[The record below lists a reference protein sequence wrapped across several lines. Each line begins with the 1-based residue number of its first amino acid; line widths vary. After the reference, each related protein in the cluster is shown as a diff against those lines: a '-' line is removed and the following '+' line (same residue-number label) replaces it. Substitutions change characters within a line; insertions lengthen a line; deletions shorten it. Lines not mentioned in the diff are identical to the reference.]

1 MKALLLFHLVVG
13 VRVAVRSFAPLF
25 CAILIAIMFNMYPAA
40 LVVHL
45 ALSLF
50 VPRPALTDLLPVI
63 VISFLLPAWAAPR
76 LTLGLN
82 GWMRHLALSSKRN
95 RRGLAMSLVV
105 VQMPLA
111 VSLMILALVAHAHG
125 RPVAG
130 SLIRYLL
137 LFLAAGVASLPV
149 IRRWITAPLALAAAA
164 CSLFGNWWLVAGGGL
179 LLLLADPA
187 CGPIRQPSRRRNLR
201 AVGSSFAFRLSWR
214 ALRWRTPTAYALPL
228 LTLGATAL
236 FAANNELTGPLLA
249 GTVRFGGAMASAFC
263 MAFLASRLSAL
274 RPVWPW
280 SRSLPMSSMHRIA
293 NDAVFL
299 GMHALPLLIPT
310 ALLEPSSAL
319 FVLMLLPLFAV
330 RAAGFI
336 RSQDNGRAG
345 TGRYLLE
352 TFFIS
357 SMTALLPWAG
367 PVAFLSTVPAL
378 ASARQSETRQKVTR
392 WVELHHRAVGDSLS
406 WSDQ

>member
-1 MKALLLFHLVVG
+1 MKALLLFHLMVG

-25 CAILIAIMFNMYPAA
+25 CAILIAIMINMYPAA
-40 LVVHL
+40 LVIHV
-45 ALSLF
+45 ALGLF
-50 VPRPALTDLLPVI
+50 VPRPVLTDLLPVI

-82 GWMRHLALSSKRN
+82 GWMRHLALSSKGN
-95 RRGLAMSLVV
+95 RRGLATSLVV

-111 VSLMILALVAHAHG
+111 VSMMILAFVAHAHG

-130 SLIRYLL
+130 SLIRYLV
-137 LFLAAGVASLPV
+137 LFISAAVASLPV
-149 IRRWITAPLALAAAA
+149 TRRWITTPLALAAAA
-164 CSLFGNWWLVAGGGL
+164 CSLFGSWWLVVGGGL
-179 LLLLADPA
+179 LLLLADA
-187 CGPIRQPSRRRNLR
+187 ASGPIQQPVRRKPWR

-263 MAFLASRLSAL
+263 MAILASSLSAL

-280 SRSLPMSSMHRIA
+280 ARSLPMSSRHRIA
-293 NDAVFL
+293 NDAFFL
-299 GMHALPLLIPT
+299 GMHALPLLIPI
-310 ALLEPSSAL
+310 AVLEPSSAL

-336 RSQDNGRAG
+336 RSQAKGRAG
-345 TGRYLLE
+345 TLSYLLE
-352 TFFIS
+352 TFFAS

-378 ASARQSETRQKVTR
+378 AAARQSETRQKVTR

-406 WSDQ
+406 WSDR